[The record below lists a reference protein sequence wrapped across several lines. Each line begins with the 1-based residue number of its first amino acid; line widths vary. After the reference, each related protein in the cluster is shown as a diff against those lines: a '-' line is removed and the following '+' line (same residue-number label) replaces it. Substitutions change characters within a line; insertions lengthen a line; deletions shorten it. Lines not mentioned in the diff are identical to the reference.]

1 MHAHGTGRT
10 PAAVPRRNT
19 ADRAALPAQASAGH
33 RAGAADAPSLLA
45 LQRSAGNAAVTW
57 MVQRALGGQ
66 SGAHG
71 RRQGTP
77 VQRSIV
83 YAPGAGWARTNLPP
97 DRFAALL
104 ERVSGEKAG
113 STFSIP
119 YQKLYDDLQAS
130 SIETVVAEGQVSQ
143 GARAHFDPS
152 IDGDGGTLRI
162 TQPEPNPSAAQL
174 REFAATVTHEMQ
186 HALDS
191 VTGRFKSQEKPQT
204 MKERRISTELR
215 AFGREAAAALK
226 LALGDSYDKSQ
237 GKLSTILKGIPG
249 DRITDERRQLAYEFH
264 MLDSYNAK
272 TPGKALDAFDGTLEV
287 KRSKLLERVAGY
299 LYQYELVT
307 AIPTSGEALK
317 WLRGKPEVVK
327 KGLEEGIALFHSQRP
342 QLRVGEA
349 AAPQV
354 PAPVG

>member
-1 MHAHGTGRT
+1 M
-10 PAAVPRRNT
+10 
-19 ADRAALPAQASAGH
+19 
-33 RAGAADAPSLLA
+33 
-45 LQRSAGNAAVTW
+45 
-57 MVQRALGGQ
+57 
-66 SGAHG
+66 
-71 RRQGTP
+71 
-77 VQRSIV
+77 
-83 YAPGAGWARTNLPP
+83 
-97 DRFAALL
+97 
-104 ERVSGEKAG
+104 SGEKAG

-152 IDGDGGTLRI
+152 TDGDGGTLRI
-162 TQPEPNPSAAQL
+162 TPPGPNASAAQL

-204 MKERRISTELR
+204 IKKRRISTELR

-237 GKLSTILKGIPG
+237 GKLSAIILKGIPG

-264 MLDSYNAK
+264 MLDSQKAA
-272 TPGKALDAFDGTLEV
+272 TPGKALNAFGGMLDVNE
-287 KRSKLLERVAGY
+287 SKLLERVAGY
-299 LYQYELVT
+299 LIQYKLVPET
-307 AIPTSGEALK
+307 PTSAEALQ
-317 WLRGKPEVVK
+317 WLMDKPEVVK

-342 QLRVGEA
+342 QPRAGEA